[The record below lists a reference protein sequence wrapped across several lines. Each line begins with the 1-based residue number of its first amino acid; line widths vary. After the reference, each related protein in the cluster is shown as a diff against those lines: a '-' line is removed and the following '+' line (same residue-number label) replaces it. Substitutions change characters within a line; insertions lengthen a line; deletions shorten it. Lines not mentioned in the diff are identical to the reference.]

1 MQIRVPSPLICEMK
15 KIDPRYFIFSSLL
28 LIASSLV
35 FLGCRKERFT
45 TDSSAKL
52 AFSNDTVLF
61 DTVFTTIGSTTQYLK
76 VYNRNNDAIKI
87 DKIALR
93 GGSNSQYRINVDG
106 FDGTNFENIE
116 IRGNDSLFIFVEVT
130 IDPGNIN
137 TPFIVE
143 DFIDFRVNGNDQTVT
158 LNSWGQ
164 DAYFHGGLGELFVLP
179 CNEVWN
185 SDKPHVLYGI
195 VAVDSACVLTI
206 NAGTQVYCHAKSG
219 LYVYKSNIKV
229 NGIIGNEV
237 VFQGDRLESFYAD
250 QPGQW
255 GIQLDFIVESGGAP
269 TVASI
274 SRGGIW
280 IYQSPDSDIDYAI
293 MKNGT
298 MGIQVDT
305 TGVAYSSGQFSTT
318 IRNTKIVNMSGIG
331 LWTQGG
337 SVQGI
342 NLLVANCGEACGYFS
357 IGGKYKF
364 DNCTFGNY
372 WNFGTRTG
380 PAFLLNNYYEDV
392 NENLQVRPLINSSF
406 TNCIMYGNN
415 ALLNDFNEFVFDLN
429 TPEEQQVTFNSCL
442 IDSDINVDADNRFTN
457 CVNGIAPP
465 FCDAINFNFQLSSN
479 SSTVLGV
486 NNGVGADIRS
496 QNTGDW
502 KGCFDFLLGSSG
514 SPCE

>member
-1 MQIRVPSPLICEMK
+1 
-15 KIDPRYFIFSSLL
+15 
-28 LIASSLV
+28 
-35 FLGCRKERFT
+35 
-45 TDSSAKL
+45 
-52 AFSNDTVLF
+52 
-61 DTVFTTIGSTTQYLK
+61 
-76 VYNRNNDAIKI
+76 
-87 DKIALR
+87 
-93 GGSNSQYRINVDG
+93 
-106 FDGTNFENIE
+106 
-116 IRGNDSLFIFVEVT
+116 
-130 IDPGNIN
+130 
-137 TPFIVE
+137 
-143 DFIDFRVNGNDQTVT
+143 
-158 LNSWGQ
+158 
-164 DAYFHGGLGELFVLP
+164 
-179 CNEVWN
+179 
-185 SDKPHVLYGI
+185 
-195 VAVDSACVLTI
+195 
-206 NAGTQVYCHAKSG
+206 
-219 LYVYKSNIKV
+219 
-229 NGIIGNEV
+229 
-237 VFQGDRLESFYAD
+237 
-250 QPGQW
+250 
-255 GIQLDFIVESGGAP
+255 
-269 TVASI
+269 
-274 SRGGIW
+274 
-280 IYQSPDSDIDYAI
+280 

-305 TGVAYSSGQFSTT
+305 TGVAYTSGQFSTT

-337 SVQGI
+337 SVQGV

-392 NENLQVRPLINSSF
+392 NENVQVRPLINSSF

-415 ALLNDFNEFVFDLN
+415 ALLNDFNEFVLDLN
-429 TPEEQQVTFNSCL
+429 TPADQQVTFNSCL
-442 IDSDINVDADNRFTN
+442 IDSDINVDSDSRFTT

-486 NNGVGADIRS
+486 SNGVGADIRS